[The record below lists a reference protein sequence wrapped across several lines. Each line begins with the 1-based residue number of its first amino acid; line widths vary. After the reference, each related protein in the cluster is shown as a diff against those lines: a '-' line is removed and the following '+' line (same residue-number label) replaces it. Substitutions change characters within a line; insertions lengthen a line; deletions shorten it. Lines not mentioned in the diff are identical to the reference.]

1 MGTCWTAR
9 KVKKWLN
16 GVFPVEYLIDELS
29 RRGIGRVIVRTLTG
43 DGRRLADA
51 LVKRRLVK
59 GNRIGMFLN
68 REFEFT
74 PRAKTNAQRRR
85 RLP

>member
-1 MGTCWTAR
+1 
-9 KVKKWLN
+9 
-16 GVFPVEYLIDELS
+16 
-29 RRGIGRVIVRTLTG
+29 
-43 DGRRLADA
+43 LADA